1 MSDVYLGLPRK
12 AKIGQYT
19 FRITLTTAEKNSILV
34 DCDEMTDFVAFRI
47 YIDEN
52 LHRQR
57 AINVVQHELT
67 HAINWVYG
75 VDDGAE
81 EETITTQHTNGLIEL
96 WVNNPKIFNWFVKSL
111 RTMKRENA
119 KEETE

>member
-1 MSDVYLGLPRK
+1 MSDVFNGLPRRIK
-12 AKIGQYT
+12 VGQYT
-19 FRITLTTAEKNSILV
+19 FRVVISNATAHPDLEG
-34 DCDEMTDFVAFRI
+34 CDGITDFEKFRI
-47 YIDEN
+47 YLTES

-96 WVNNPKIFNWFVKSL
+96 WVSNPKVFNWFAKSL
-111 RTMKRENA
+111 RAMKRENA
-119 KEETE
+119 KDDE

>member
-1 MSDVYLGLPRK
+1 MSDVYQGLPRRI
-12 AKIGQYT
+12 KIGQYT
-19 FRITLTTAEKNSILV
+19 FRIVITTPEAAPDLEG
-34 DCDEMTDFVAFRI
+34 CDGITDFEKFRI
-47 YIDEN
+47 YLDES

-75 VDDGAE
+75 VSDGAE
-81 EETITTQHTNGLIEL
+81 EEHITTQHTNGLIEL
-96 WVNNPKIFNWFVKSL
+96 WVSNPKVFGWFAKSL

-119 KEETE
+119 KDDE